1 MKLYNLSVGTYRPG
15 GFAAA
20 SGYGPIPDMWFL
32 SPVMLERARAFWQ
45 INPRPPG
52 LSIEPNAKSWPDFL
66 SNGGGPPYFFIS
78 ERIVTS
84 LRSIAAPLGRV
95 TEMPIA
101 EINAKA
107 LKNQPPPKYFV
118 METFPG
124 IEVDL
129 VATGF
134 KLDARGKAILKPL
147 PQPWPPTFHYR
158 PESWN
163 GTDLFDR
170 RSFSGV
176 DGPYTGLYCT
186 ERVKELAAQE
196 GWTNTDFTR
205 LVMPGNWPSR
215 GI

>member
-1 MKLYNLSVGTYRPG
+1 
-15 GFAAA
+15 
-20 SGYGPIPDMWFL
+20 
-32 SPVMLERARAFWQ
+32 MLV
-45 INPRPPG
+45 
-52 LSIEPNAKSWPDFL
+52 
-66 SNGGGPPYFFIS
+66 S
-78 ERIVTS
+78 ERVVAG
-84 LRSIAAPLGRV
+84 LRSIHAPMGRV

-118 METFPG
+118 IETFPG

-134 KLDARGKAILKPL
+134 KLDARGKAILDPL
-147 PQPWPPTFHYR
+147 PQPWPPTFRYR

-163 GTDLFDR
+163 GADLFDR
-170 RSFSGV
+170 RSFSSV
-176 DGPYTGLYCT
+176 DGPYTDLYCT
-186 ERVKELAAQE
+186 ERVKELAARE